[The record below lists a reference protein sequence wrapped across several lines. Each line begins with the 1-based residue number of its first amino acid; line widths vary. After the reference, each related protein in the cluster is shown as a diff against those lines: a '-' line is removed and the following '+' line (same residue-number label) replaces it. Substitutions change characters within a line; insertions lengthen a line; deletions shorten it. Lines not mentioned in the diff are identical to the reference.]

1 MRQVWEGLAVRK
13 MVVITVVVLLMLS
26 LLGKGLTARADSLRQ
41 ASDAPRITSFT
52 TTISVVDRAALA
64 ARTARIPVSWTT
76 ANRPFIANLF
86 FEQVLE
92 DGSAINVELPRPIP
106 WVASSGNGTAAPI
119 LPGQSA
125 TQVVLRLRLVNLVT
139 SQVYDERQL
148 TVSIG
153 AGGSSGSNNSR
164 PAIERFTTCCSTVRA
179 DQLNARTARVPV
191 SWSVINRPLN
201 TNLVFEQVLA
211 DGSVVNVE
219 LPRENPWVASSGDGV
234 AAPVPPGGS
243 ATTVRLR
250 VRLIDVLNGRV
261 YDVRELILTIGDA
274 PVGNPAFRYFT
285 TPFAGVD
292 GTQLNQRIARV
303 PVSWA
308 VDNRPDNSNLAFEQV
323 LPGGS
328 VVNVELPR
336 PNPWVASEGSGVAA
350 PVPPGAGVNEIVL
363 RVRLFNLTTGY
374 TYAQRQITLPI
385 VNAPSADPRIRYF
398 TTGATGIDATAL
410 AQRTARV
417 PVSWAV
423 DNRPLGT
430 NLVFEQVLPGG
441 TLFNVELPRDN
452 PWVASEGVGIAAP
465 MLPQGANVVVLRLR
479 LVNLANSATLAYADL
494 TIPITGSAAQSQP
507 GAVSAQIASFTAS
520 PDPVARGGSL
530 TLAWNTTGAAR
541 VSIDRLSEQAGA
553 FVETIARDLLASGT
567 FAYTIPQE
575 YAASIPLTLVVE
587 DTGGGRQTNTLTVRI
602 TCPYAQTLTGRCPTS
617 QTQTG
622 TVFETFERGS
632 TIWRA
637 DTRQIYVLYQ
647 GGRYEQYADTWT
659 EGEPVTYPETP
670 PAGLFQPERG
680 FGKLW
685 VNNEH
690 VRSGLGWATS
700 TETGYSATLEIH
712 PAAGGGEN
720 ILMTL
725 PDGRLLRLDA
735 QGSWQYN

>member
-1 MRQVWEGLAVRK
+1 M
-13 MVVITVVVLLMLS
+13 
-26 LLGKGLTARADSLRQ
+26 ARADSLRQ
-41 ASDAPRITSFT
+41 TGDAPRITSFT

-92 DGSAINVELPRPIP
+92 DGNVINVELPRPIP

-119 LPGQSA
+119 LPGQNA
-125 TQVVLRLRLVNLVT
+125 AQVVLRLRLVNLVT

-191 SWSVINRPLN
+191 SWSVVNRPLN
-201 TNLVFEQVLA
+201 TNLVFEQVLS
-211 DGSVVNVE
+211 DGSAVNVE

-234 AAPVPPGGS
+234 AAPVPPGGN

-250 VRLIDVLNGRV
+250 VRLIDLLNGRV
-261 YDVRELILTIGDA
+261 YDVRELVLTIGDA

-285 TPFAGVD
+285 TSFTGVD

-336 PNPWVASEGSGVAA
+336 PNPWVASEGSGVVA
-350 PVPPGAGVNEIVL
+350 PVPPGGGVNEVVL

-374 TYAQRQITLPI
+374 TYDQRQITLPI
-385 VNAPSADPRIRYF
+385 VNAPPADPHIRYF
-398 TTGATGIDATAL
+398 TTTALGVDATAL

-430 NLVFEQVLPGG
+430 NLVFEQALPNGS
-441 TLFNVELPRDN
+441 LVNVELPRDN
-452 PWVASEGVGIAAP
+452 PWVASEGVGVAAP
-465 MLPQGANVVVLRLR
+465 MLPSNNVVVLRLR
-479 LVNLANSATLAYADL
+479 LVNLANSATLTYADL
-494 TIPITGSAAQSQP
+494 TIPITGYAAQPQQS
-507 GAVSAQIASFTAS
+507 SIA
-520 PDPVARGGSL
+520 
-530 TLAWNTTGAAR
+530 
-541 VSIDRLSEQAGA
+541 
-553 FVETIARDLLASGT
+553 
-567 FAYTIPQE
+567 
-575 YAASIPLTLVVE
+575 
-587 DTGGGRQTNTLTVRI
+587 
-602 TCPYAQTLTGRCPTS
+602 CPYTQTLTDRCPAS

-622 TVFETFERGS
+622 AVFETFERGA

-670 PAGLFQPERG
+670 PAGLIQPGRG

-685 VNNEH
+685 VNNER
-690 VRSGLGWATS
+690 VRTGLGWATS
-700 TETGYSATLEIH
+700 TEAGYSATLEIH

-725 PDGRLLRLDA
+725 PDGRLLYLDV
-735 QGSWQYN
+735 QGNWQYNG